1 MPDNVDPEAP
11 VCPARTNP
19 ELPLSALDGPRRE
32 ILTEAG
38 LTGLVAHS
46 LRHSFARLGAEVDN
60 GRYAP
65 FVSSLL
71 GHGVKMKRTITER
84 YAGEMSAAALRPAAN
99 AIAGRIG
106 FLLGIGELAD
116 VIDLAARR

>member
-1 MPDNVDPEAP
+1 
-11 VCPARTNP
+11 
-19 ELPLSALDGPRRE
+19 
-32 ILTEAG
+32 
-38 LTGLVAHS
+38 
-46 LRHSFARLGAEVDN
+46 
-60 GRYAP
+60 
-65 FVSSLL
+65 
-71 GHGVKMKRTITER
+71 MKRTITER